1 MGNPAA
7 NRAVEGVRVLGWKP
21 AAAVPGELR
30 RRRGAVAWPQAVSF
44 SGRSAR
50 RAYLLWAKV
59 TPKVTPNV
67 TPNVTDH
74 QSEVPTPHPLEMLYR
89 EHEGLLRSI
98 AQYRY
103 RIPPCDAEALVHDIF
118 ASFLERQPEAYDM
131 KAFLIGSINNACKHY
146 WRKRQNEEPLLP
158 HHELT
163 PNDDEAAKLE
173 RWALRLSLGA
183 TLARLGGK
191 CSETLRRYYLRDE
204 SAEAIALELDTSPAY
219 VWQLLSSCRKR
230 ARQIYTAIT
239 RSGS

>member
-7 NRAVEGVRVLGWKP
+7 NRAVERVRISGWKP
-21 AAAVPGELR
+21 AAGAGSCGDR
-30 RRRGAVAWPQAVSF
+30 RCREAAARPQVLYF
-44 SGRSAR
+44 SGRSPR
-50 RAYLLWAKV
+50 RAYLWWAN
-59 TPKVTPNV
+59 VTPNV
-67 TPNVTDH
+67 TPNVTDD
-74 QSEVPTPHPLEMLYR
+74 QSQVPTAHPLEVLYR

-118 ASFLERQPEAYDM
+118 ASFLERQPEAFDV

-191 CSETLRRYYLRDE
+191 CSETLRRYYLHDE
-204 SAEAIALELDTSPAY
+204 SAESIAQELDTSPAY

>member
-1 MGNPAA
+1 MMGNHAA
-7 NRAVEGVRVLGWKP
+7 NRAVEGVRIVGWKP
-21 AAAVPGELR
+21 VAGAASGGKR
-30 RRRGAVAWPQAVSF
+30 RRRGTAARPQVVYF

-50 RAYLLWAKV
+50 RAYLWWA
-59 TPKVTPNV
+59 KVTPNV
-67 TPNVTDH
+67 TPNVTDD
-74 QSEVPTPHPLEMLYR
+74 QSEVPTAHPLEVLYR

-118 ASFLERQPEAYDM
+118 TSFLERQPEAYDM

-146 WRKRQNEEPLLP
+146 WRKRKNEEPLLP

-204 SAEAIALELDTSPAY
+204 SAESIAQELDTSPAY

-239 RSGS
+239 LSGS

>member
-1 MGNPAA
+1 MMGNPAA
-7 NRAVEGVRVLGWKP
+7 NRAVERVRNVGWKP
-21 AAAVPGELR
+21 AAGAGSRGDCRCREAAVR
-30 RRRGAVAWPQAVSF
+30 PQVLYF

-50 RAYLLWAKV
+50 RAYLWWAN
-59 TPKVTPNV
+59 VTPNV
-67 TPNVTDH
+67 TPNVTDD
-74 QSEVPTPHPLEMLYR
+74 QSQVPTVHPLEVLYR

-131 KAFLIGSINNACKHY
+131 KAFLVGSINNACKHY

-158 HHELT
+158 HHDLT

-204 SAEAIALELDTSPAY
+204 SAESIAEELDTSPAY

>member
-1 MGNPAA
+1 MGKPAA
-7 NRAVEGVRVLGWKP
+7 NRAVERVRIVGWKP
-21 AAAVPGELR
+21 AAGAGSCGDR
-30 RRRGAVAWPQAVSF
+30 HHRGAAAWPQVVCF

-50 RAYLLWAKV
+50 RAYLWWAN
-59 TPKVTPNV
+59 VTPNV
-67 TPNVTDH
+67 TPNVTDD
-74 QSEVPTPHPLEMLYR
+74 QSEVPTAHPLEVLYR

-103 RIPPCDAEALVHDIF
+103 RVPPCDAEALVHDIF
-118 ASFLERQPEAYDM
+118 TSFLERQPEAYDM

-191 CSETLRRYYLRDE
+191 RSETLRRYYLRDE
-204 SAEAIALELDTSPAY
+204 SAESIAQELDTSPAY

-230 ARQIYTAIT
+230 ARQIYCAIT

>member
-1 MGNPAA
+1 
-7 NRAVEGVRVLGWKP
+7 VTLS
-21 AAAVPGELR
+21 
-30 RRRGAVAWPQAVSF
+30 VA
-44 SGRSAR
+44 R
-50 RAYLLWAKV
+50 
-59 TPKVTPNV
+59 NV
-67 TPNVTDH
+67 TNDQT
-74 QSEVPTPHPLEMLYR
+74 EVSTAHPLEVLYR

-103 RIPPCDAEALVHDIF
+103 RIPQCDAEALVHDIF
-118 ASFLERQPEAYDM
+118 ASFLERQPEAYDV

-146 WRKRQNEEPLLP
+146 WRKREREEPLLP

-204 SAEAIALELDTSPAY
+204 SAESIAQELDTSPAY
-219 VWQLLSSCRKR
+219 IWQLLSSCRKR
-230 ARQIYTAIT
+230 ARQIYSAIT

>member
-1 MGNPAA
+1 MMGIPAA
-7 NRAVEGVRVLGWKP
+7 NGAVQSVRIVGWKP
-21 AAAVPGELR
+21 VAGAASCGAR
-30 RRRGAVAWPQAVSF
+30 RRRSAAAWPRVGYF
-44 SGRSAR
+44 SGSSAKC
-50 RAYLLWAKV
+50 AHLWWASLAL
-59 TPKVTPNV
+59 NV
-67 TPNVTDH
+67 TSNVTND
-74 QSEVPTPHPLEMLYR
+74 PTAHPLEVLYR

-103 RIPPCDAEALVHDIF
+103 RIPQCDAEALVHDIF
-118 ASFLERQPEAYDM
+118 ASFLERQPEAYDV

-146 WRKRQNEEPLLP
+146 WRKREHEEPLLP

-204 SAEAIALELDTSPAY
+204 SAESIAQQLDTSPAY
-219 VWQLLSSCRKR
+219 IWQLLSSCRKR
-230 ARQIYTAIT
+230 ARQIYSAIT

>member
-7 NRAVEGVRVLGWKP
+7 NRAVEGVRIVGWKP
-21 AAAVPGELR
+21 VAGAASGGNR
-30 RRRGAVAWPQAVSF
+30 RRRGAAAWPQVVYF
-44 SGRSAR
+44 SGRSAA
-50 RAYLLWAKV
+50 RAPLCWANG
-59 TPKVTPNV
+59 TPNV
-67 TPNVTDH
+67 TPNVTDD
-74 QSEVPTPHPLEMLYR
+74 QSEVPTAHPLEVLYR

-103 RIPPCDAEALVHDIF
+103 HIPSCDAEALVHDIF

-163 PNDDEAAKLE
+163 PNDDEADKLE

-204 SAEAIALELDTSPAY
+204 SAESIAQELDTSPAY

-239 RSGS
+239 KSGS

>member
-1 MGNPAA
+1 VMGNPAA
-7 NRAVEGVRVLGWKP
+7 NGAVQSVRIVGWKP
-21 AAAVPGELR
+21 VAGAASCGAR
-30 RRRGAVAWPQAVSF
+30 RRRRAAAWPQVVYF
-44 SGRSAR
+44 SGRSAK
-50 RAYLLWAKV
+50 RAHLWWA
-59 TPKVTPNV
+59 NV
-67 TPNVTDH
+67 TPNVTDD
-74 QSEVPTPHPLEMLYR
+74 QTEVSTAHPLEVLYR

-103 RIPPCDAEALVHDIF
+103 RIPKCDAEALVHDIF

-146 WRKRQNEEPLLP
+146 WRKRQHEEPLLP

-163 PNDDEAAKLE
+163 PSDDEAAKLE

-204 SAEAIALELDTSPAY
+204 SAESIAQELDTSPAY
-219 VWQLLSSCRKR
+219 IWQLLSSCRKR
-230 ARQIYTAIT
+230 ARQIYRAIT

>member
-1 MGNPAA
+1 MGIPASG
-7 NRAVEGVRVLGWKP
+7 AVQSVRIVGWKP
-21 AAAVPGELR
+21 VAGAASCGAGRHRGAAAR
-30 RRRGAVAWPQAVSF
+30 PQVGYF
-44 SGRSAR
+44 SGRSEK
-50 RAYLLWAKV
+50 RAHLWTYVA
-59 TPKVTPNV
+59 PNV
-67 TPNVTDH
+67 PRNVTRNVTND
-74 QSEVPTPHPLEMLYR
+74 QTEVSTAHPLEVLYR

-103 RIPPCDAEALVHDIF
+103 RIPQCDAEALVHDIF
-118 ASFLERQPEAYDM
+118 ASFLERQPEAYDV

-146 WRKRQNEEPLLP
+146 WRKREHEEPLLP

-204 SAEAIALELDTSPAY
+204 SAESIAQELDTSPAY

-230 ARQIYTAIT
+230 ARQIYSAIT

>member
-1 MGNPAA
+1 MGKPAT
-7 NRAVEGVRVLGWKP
+7 NGAVERVWMVEWRPVSGTVRCRDRRP
-21 AAAVPGELR
+21 QRAAAC
-30 RRRGAVAWPQAVSF
+30 PQVVDF
-44 SGRSAR
+44 SGRSAKCAR
-50 RAYLLWAKV
+50 LWWATV
-59 TPKVTPNV
+59 TN
-67 TPNVTDH
+67 D
-74 QSEVPTPHPLEMLYR
+74 QSEFSTAHPLEVLYR

-103 RIPPCDAEALVHDIF
+103 RVPPCDAEGLVHDIF
-118 ASFLERQPEAYDM
+118 ASFLERQPEAYDV

-146 WRKRQNEEPLLP
+146 WRKRQYEEPLLP

-163 PNDDEAAKLE
+163 PSDDEAAKLE

-204 SAEAIALELDTSPAY
+204 SAESIAQELDTSPAY

-230 ARQIYTAIT
+230 ARQIYCAIT